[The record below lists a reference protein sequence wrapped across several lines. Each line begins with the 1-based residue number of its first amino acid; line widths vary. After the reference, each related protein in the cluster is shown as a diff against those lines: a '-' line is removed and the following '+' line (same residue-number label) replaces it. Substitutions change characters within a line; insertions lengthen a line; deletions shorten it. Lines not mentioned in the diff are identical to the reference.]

1 MDTPTLIATIVGS
14 ILASSG
20 LWAVIQTVIN
30 KKTGR
35 DKDIKD
41 IKDQLAE
48 LKQDN
53 IEALAYR
60 KSREL
65 LEEQRLATQ
74 KVEQEAMI
82 TAQRDLIRERLL
94 DNYKKCITKGFYTK
108 DEREVYEAL
117 FECYES
123 EPFNGN
129 GVIHDL
135 HSLMRELPWTKDTH
149 KGI

>member
-1 MDTPTLIATIVGS
+1 MDTTTLIATIVGS

-20 LWAVIQTVIN
+20 LWAVIQTIIN

-35 DKDIKD
+35 EQDLKD

-53 IEALAYR
+53 IEAIEYR
-60 KSREL
+60 KEREA
-65 LEEQRLATQ
+65 LEESRLAAQ
-74 KVEQEAMI
+74 QAERDAMI
-82 TAQRDLIRERLL
+82 TAQRDLMRERLL
-94 DNYKKCITKGFYTK
+94 DVYYKCTAKGYYSK
-108 DEREVYEAL
+108 EERETYGAL

-129 GVIHDL
+129 GVLHDL
-135 HSLMRELPWTKDTH
+135 QPLMKELPWEKESR
-149 KGI
+149 

>member
-20 LWAVIQTVIN
+20 LWAVVQTIIN

-35 DKDIKD
+35 EQDLKDIKS
-41 IKDQLAE
+41 QLAE

-60 KSREL
+60 EERQL
-65 LEEQRLATQ
+65 LEEQRLAAQ
-74 KVEQEAMI
+74 QVEREAMI
-82 TAQRDLIRERLL
+82 KAQRDLMRERLL
-94 DNYKKCITKGFYTK
+94 DAYYRCTAKGYYSK
-108 DEREVYEAL
+108 EERETYGAL

-123 EPFNGN
+123 EPFNGD
-129 GVIHDL
+129 GVLHDL
-135 HSLMRELPWTKDTH
+135 QHIMKELPWAKESR
-149 KGI
+149 